1 MKTGHPCNHLL
12 KWHVAVHVL
21 LMNAINLGSDTVNYH
36 QLITKQNPDQ
46 RMNHFCSDE
55 LMTVAVSIA
64 QIDFAVKMY
73 PHQVDVHQLGMW
85 VDQSKA
91 VVSNLW
97 VTDLHI
103 LLPHP
108 SLNDLLN
115 DYHNSYLRDQAKL
128 ISGRAATGIAPS
140 INFCQ
145 RNSGITS
152 NQKEHWKVAG
162 RLCASNFKGSAS

>member
-55 LMTVAVSIA
+55 LMTVALSIA
-64 QIDFAVKMY
+64 QIDFAVKMC

-91 VVSNLW
+91 VVSTLW

-103 LLPHP
+103 PRPHP
-108 SLNDLLN
+108 SLYDLLC
-115 DYHNSYLRDQAKL
+115 DYHSSYLHDQVGL
-128 ISGRAATGIAPS
+128 ISRRAATGIAPS
-140 INFCQ
+140 TNFCQ

-162 RLCASNFKGSAS
+162 RLCASNFKGSES